1 MKKTSN
7 PEFKKKTEG
16 DFITEGSPL
25 DKKLNSEI
33 QKNQR
38 GAYFIGLSITLIT
51 ALHFATS
58 TEYLVL
64 HEVFQ
69 RLYYLPIIYAAYRY
83 GLQGGIATSIG
94 SAIVYIPHV
103 YIHWHHYHIY
113 ALNQYAEMILFQV
126 VAIVTGVLAN
136 SERKQRSRSDQTAAE
151 LQVAYSNLQKAVDQ
165 LVLAERMNTVGQLAL
180 ALVHEVRNPLGAIRG
195 ATEALETTIPKSNT
209 QYEFLHII
217 QTEVTRLNRLVSDF
231 LDFGRPRP
239 PEKLP
244 ALLNEVVQSV
254 IFLVLQQASQQKV
267 LIRTDLTENLPFIL
281 LDSEQIKQVLIN
293 LVLNGIDAMP
303 DGGELSIQTRIV
315 EKYLEVSVTDTG
327 PGLADELKPKIF
339 NPFLTT
345 KDKGTGLGL
354 AISHR
359 LVTQNGGKIE
369 VESTFG
375 KGTTF
380 RVQFPM

>member
-1 MKKTSN
+1 MN
-7 PEFKKKTEG
+7 
-16 DFITEGSPL
+16 
-25 DKKLNSEI
+25 KKLNTKI
-33 QKNQR
+33 QKNQTD
-38 GAYFIGLSITLIT
+38 AYFIGLSITLIT

-58 TEYLVL
+58 TEYLVM

-126 VAIVTGVLAN
+126 VAIVTGFLAN

>member
-1 MKKTSN
+1 MNEKPN
-7 PEFKKKTEG
+7 PK
-16 DFITEGSPL
+16 
-25 DKKLNSEI
+25 I
-33 QKNQR
+33 QKNYR
-38 GAYFIGLSITLIT
+38 GAYFVALSIVLIT

-58 TEYLVL
+58 TDYLVM

-83 GLQGGIATSIG
+83 GLQGGIVASIG
-94 SAIVYIPHV
+94 SAVVYAPHV

-126 VAIVTGVLAN
+126 VAVVTGLLAN
-136 SERKQRSRSDQTAAE
+136 SERKQRLRSDQTATE

-195 ATEALETTIPKSNT
+195 ATEALETIIPKSNA
-209 QYEFLHII
+209 QYEFLYII

-244 ALLNEVVQSV
+244 TLLNEVVQSV
-254 IFLVLQQASQQKV
+254 VFLVSQQASQQKV
-267 LIRTDLTENLPFIL
+267 LIRTDLTNDLPFIL

-327 PGLADELKPKIF
+327 PGLTDELKPKIF

-345 KDKGTGLGL
+345 KDTGTGLGL

-369 VESTFG
+369 VESTSG
-375 KGTTF
+375 EGTTF